1 MKLSPYWVSPTKSQA
16 SVSSCL
22 KSGAAIG
29 AIGITILVNRY
40 RFPRRVMRAAAL
52 LLRHSMKTKKRKTLC
67 VLCRAASDNECTQAP
82 SHVVHPLLGKT
93 GLYDIYGNA
102 KCPECGAVWHRRR
115 NQAML
120 VEEISH
126 GRHHR

>member
-1 MKLSPYWVSPTKSQA
+1 
-16 SVSSCL
+16 
-22 KSGAAIG
+22 
-29 AIGITILVNRY
+29 
-40 RFPRRVMRAAAL
+40 MRAAAL
-52 LLRHSMKTKKRKTLC
+52 LLRHSMKAKKRKTLC